1 LSKYWSRRVRGL
13 KPYVPGE
20 QPQDKSYIKLNTN
33 ENPYPP
39 SPKVQEAIKRA
50 VDSKLKLYPDP
61 EGLELRITIAD
72 YFGLK
77 KEQVFVGNGSD
88 EVLAFAFMAF
98 FDPERPILFPD
109 VTYSFYPVY
118 ARLLDLKYELVELN
132 SDFTLPLDPF
142 LKNNGGIIFPNPNAP
157 TGIFTPLERVE
168 KILASNLESVVIV
181 DEAYIDFGGESAV
194 RLLNKYPN
202 LLIVQT
208 LSKSRSLA
216 GLRVGFALGSKDL
229 IQGLNSIKNSINSY
243 TLDRLALVGALEAF
257 KDNDYFEETRKKII
271 ATRGKTAIALKDLG
285 FTALPSKTNFL
296 LISHPILKA
305 EDLFAELKER
315 AILVRYFRLPRIDN
329 FLRVSIGS
337 EEEMKIFLENIKEI
351 VLSV

>member
-1 LSKYWSRRVRGL
+1 
-13 KPYVPGE
+13 
-20 QPQDKSYIKLNTN
+20 
-33 ENPYPP
+33 
-39 SPKVQEAIKRA
+39 
-50 VDSKLKLYPDP
+50 
-61 EGLELRITIAD
+61 
-72 YFGLK
+72 
-77 KEQVFVGNGSD
+77 
-88 EVLAFAFMAF
+88 
-98 FDPERPILFPD
+98 
-109 VTYSFYPVY
+109 
-118 ARLLDLKYELVELN
+118 
-132 SDFTLPLDPF
+132 
-142 LKNNGGIIFPNPNAP
+142 
-157 TGIFTPLERVE
+157 VE